1 MFTNYHMGIFDGVHI
16 SRDYEPQLTKVF
28 HWLTEQAEAGDARA
42 MTNLG
47 IMYAVGLGTPFDTS
61 QSFHWFK
68 QAAAQEDPAGIH
80 NTGRSYELG
89 EGAPY
94 DPDLAVVYYEQAAAL
109 GFVPAMLAKAA
120 WLENPRQ
127 YYSTEKEIFEA
138 YKAPAAL
145 NSPKALY
152 KLGLCYKNGTGITK
166 NTKKSIELLTQAAEM
181 NDCSAQV
188 ALRDYYC
195 HKPADRPTKVCK
207 PKPGTD
213 REIAIVWNFVLCTL
227 HGTLDG
233 LAQYLLPFADR
244 LCLAYPEAALELGPR
259 KLNNDIFR
267 AIHAYQH
274 QQRIEFIESRRWTEA
289 SGIQALY
296 PDSINQHLEESS
308 NG

>member
-1 MFTNYHMGIFDGVHI
+1 
-16 SRDYEPQLTKVF
+16 
-28 HWLTEQAEAGDARA
+28 

-80 NTGRSYELG
+80 NTGRAYELG

-94 DPDLAVVYYEQAAAL
+94 DPDLAAVYYDQAARF

-127 YYSTEKEIFEA
+127 YHSTEKEIFEA

-145 NSPKALY
+145 NAPKALY
-152 KLGLCYKNGTGITK
+152 KLGLFYKNGTGITK
-166 NTKKSIELLTQAAEM
+166 NTKKGIQLLTQAAEM
-181 NDCSAQV
+181 NHPCSQV

-195 HKPADRPTKVCK
+195 YKPADRPTKVWK

-213 REIAIVWNFVLCTL
+213 REMAIVWNFVLCTL

-233 LAQYLLPFADR
+233 LAQYLLPLADG
-244 LCLAYPEAALELGPR
+244 LLLAYPKAELELGPR

-267 AIHAYQH
+267 AILAYQD
-274 QQRIEFIESRRWTEA
+274 QQRIEFIESRRWAEA
-289 SGIQALY
+289 SGITELY
-296 PDSINQHLEESS
+296 PESMQDAQS
-308 NG
+308 TSKPDAA